1 MVCEAVEEFPQE
13 SVAVHALV
21 MLYEP
26 AQFPGVVTSLNVNL
40 NALPQLSVAF
50 ATANTGVAGQLMV
63 EGAGKAAITGA
74 EIS

>member
-13 SVAVHALV
+13 SVAVQVLV

-40 NALPQLSVAF
+40 NALPQLSVAL

-63 EGAGKAAITGA
+63 EGAGRAAITGA
-74 EIS
+74 EMS